1 MVRSGLYTIAR
12 ECCAVD
18 SNKQERARTLIS
30 TQSLMK
36 HEEGGTKKNV
46 ISDIRDV
53 KKRKKRDCWE
63 ILDLV
68 LGNRF
73 LDGMAWHA

>member
-1 MVRSGLYTIAR
+1 
-12 ECCAVD
+12 
-18 SNKQERARTLIS
+18 
-30 TQSLMK
+30 MK